1 MKCKDCDYFC
11 RFPNKQSE
19 GICAEHV
26 QQIILADKN
35 EIVCKNYVRHEENNC
50 NNLWYKPM

>member
-19 GICAEHV
+19 GICAEQV

-35 EIVCKNYVRHEENNC
+35 EIVCKNYIRHEENNC